1 MARALPTSF
10 KDALEKTLNT
20 PQSLVPLL
28 CLLVTSVAWTA
39 FSSYGFAAYSV
50 GGLFA
55 VGFAISLLYESP
67 ARALRYLA
75 LAASMAVLGVAPVNT
90 DTSNTHILIL
100 GTAFLLAIALPT
112 IILWRQKPRIV
123 TFKFWPD
130 HFDWVEVFYT
140 LLAVPLAWG
149 VLHLYFFVLSPEVP
163 FNWSLPPEPQTE
175 PLLRLF
181 LGINGVGIWDELF
194 FINVSYAIMR
204 SLFPYLTANLA
215 QSVIY
220 TTVLWT
226 MAFRGVG
233 PLLVYAFAFTQ
244 GAMYERSRAL
254 LWVLIVH
261 LIVDYFLFQ
270 AIVSAYYP
278 DFEVWWH

>member
-1 MARALPTSF
+1 MTRALPNVF
-10 KDALEKTLNT
+10 DNVVENALKK

-39 FSSYGFAAYSV
+39 FGSYGFGAYSV

-55 VGFAISLLYESP
+55 TGFAVSLLHEP
-67 ARALRYLA
+67 LDRALRYLA
-75 LAASMAVLGVAPVNT
+75 LAASVIVLGVAPVNT
-90 DTSNTHILIL
+90 DTSNEHVLIL
-100 GTAFLLAIALPT
+100 GAAFLLAIALPT
-112 IILWRQKPRIV
+112 LILWRRKPRII
-123 TFKFWPD
+123 TFKLFPD

-149 VLHLYFFVLSPEVP
+149 VFQLYFFVLSPQVP
-163 FNWSLPPEPQTE
+163 YNWSLPAEPQTE

-181 LGINGVGIWDELF
+181 LGINSVGIWDELF
-194 FINVSYAIMR
+194 FINVSYAIIR

-244 GAMYERSRAL
+244 GAMYERSKSL

-278 DFEVWWH
+278 EFEVWWH

>member
-1 MARALPTSF
+1 MAAPFTFLRNTL
-10 KDALEKTLNT
+10 KDVLET

-39 FSSYGFAAYSV
+39 FGSHGGAYGV

-55 VGFAISLLYESP
+55 TGFAVSLLREPSD
-67 ARALRYLA
+67 RALRYLA
-75 LAASMAVLGVAPVNT
+75 LAASVAVLGAAPINT
-90 DTSNTHILIL
+90 DTSNEHVLIL
-100 GTAFLLAIALPT
+100 GTAFLLAIVLPT
-112 IILWRQKPRIV
+112 LILWRRKPRVI
-123 TFKFWPD
+123 TFKLIPD
-130 HFDWVEVFYT
+130 EFDWVEVFYT

-149 VLHLYFFVLSPEVP
+149 VFQLYFFVWSPHVP
-163 FNWSLPPEPQTE
+163 FNWSLPSEPQTE
-175 PLLRLF
+175 PVLRLF
-181 LGINGVGIWDELF
+181 LGINAVGIWDELF
-194 FINVSYAIMR
+194 FINVSYAIIR

-233 PLLVYAFAFTQ
+233 PLLVYIFAFTQ
-244 GAMYERSRAL
+244 GAMYERSKSL

>member
-1 MARALPTSF
+1 MVATSF
-10 KDALEKTLNT
+10 KVLENALKT

-39 FSSYGFAAYSV
+39 FSSYGFGAYSA

-55 VGFAISLLYESP
+55 TGFAVSLLREP
-67 ARALRYLA
+67 PDRALRYLA
-75 LAASMAVLGVAPVNT
+75 LAASVAVLGAAPVNT
-90 DTSNTHILIL
+90 NTSNEHVLIL
-100 GTAFLLAIALPT
+100 GTAFLLAILLPT
-112 IILWRQKPRIV
+112 FILWRRKPRVI
-123 TFKFWPD
+123 TFKLIPD

-149 VLHLYFFVLSPEVP
+149 VFQLYFFVLSPQVP

-181 LGINGVGIWDELF
+181 LGINAVGIWDELF
-194 FINVSYAIMR
+194 FINVSYAIIR

-233 PLLVYAFAFTQ
+233 PLLVYLFAFTQ
-244 GAMYERSRAL
+244 GAMYERSRSL

-270 AIVSAYYP
+270 SIVSAYYP

>member
-1 MARALPTSF
+1 MLALLASLRHTLE
-10 KDALEKTLNT
+10 DALKT

-39 FSSYGFAAYSV
+39 FGSYGFAAYSA

-55 VGFAISLLYESP
+55 TGFAVSLLREP
-67 ARALRYLA
+67 PDRALRYLA
-75 LAASMAVLGVAPVNT
+75 LAASVAVLGAAPINT
-90 DTSNTHILIL
+90 DTSNEHVLTL
-100 GTAFLLAIALPT
+100 GTAFLLAIVLPT
-112 IILWRQKPRIV
+112 LILWRRNPRVI
-123 TFKFWPD
+123 TFKLFPD
-130 HFDWVEVFYT
+130 EFDWVEVFYT
-140 LLAVPLAWG
+140 LLAIPLAWG
-149 VLHLYFFVLSPEVP
+149 VFQLYFFVLSPEVP

-181 LGINGVGIWDELF
+181 SGINAVGIWDELF
-194 FINVSYAIMR
+194 FINVSYAIIR

-233 PLLVYAFAFTQ
+233 PLLVYIFAFTQ
-244 GAMYERSRAL
+244 GAMYERSKSL

-270 AIVSAYYP
+270 AIVTAYYP
-278 DFEVWWH
+278 NFEVWWH

>member
-1 MARALPTSF
+1 MARAFLASF
-10 KDALEKTLNT
+10 KNTLEDASET

-39 FSSYGFAAYSV
+39 FGSYGFSAYSV

-55 VGFAISLLYESP
+55 LGFAVSLLREP
-67 ARALRYLA
+67 PERVLRYLA
-75 LAASMAVLGVAPVNT
+75 LAASVLVLGVAPINT
-90 DTSNTHILIL
+90 DTSNEHVLIL
-100 GTAFLLAIALPT
+100 GTAFLLAILLPT
-112 IILWRQKPRIV
+112 LILWRQKARII
-123 TFKFWPD
+123 TFKLLPD
-130 HFDWVEVFYT
+130 ELDWVEIFYT
-140 LLAVPLAWG
+140 LLSVPLAWG
-149 VLHLYFFVLSPEVP
+149 VLQLYFFVLSPEVP
-163 FNWSLPPEPQTE
+163 FNWLLPSEPQTE

-181 LGINGVGIWDELF
+181 LGINAVGIWDELF
-194 FINVSYAIMR
+194 FINVSYAIVR

-220 TTVLWT
+220 TAVLWT
-226 MAFRGVG
+226 MAFKGAG
-233 PLLVYAFAFTQ
+233 LLLVYVFAFTQ
-244 GAMYERSRAL
+244 GAMYERSRCL

-278 DFEVWWH
+278 NFEVWWH